1 MWEKNTKLIYNYD
14 IEQKD
19 FEYEELKV
27 LLNEKI
33 NQPEKEKCKKINN
46 KTSLIETESS
56 NQEENQQENNLKT
69 FEKMVHLYKEQR
81 IQEYESWKLWTIA
94 IKENFGNKCE
104 FTEQGFRN

>member
-27 LLNEKI
+27 LFNEKI

-56 NQEENQQENNLKT
+56 NQEENQQFCFKAKITENHDKN
-69 FEKMVHLYKEQR
+69 
-81 IQEYESWKLWTIA
+81 
-94 IKENFGNKCE
+94 N
-104 FTEQGFRN
+104 